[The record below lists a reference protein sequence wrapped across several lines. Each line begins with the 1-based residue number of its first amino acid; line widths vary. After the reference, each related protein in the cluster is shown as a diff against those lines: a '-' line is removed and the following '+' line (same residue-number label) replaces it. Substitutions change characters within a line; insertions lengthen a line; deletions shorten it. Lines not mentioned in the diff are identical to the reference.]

1 MSPATLA
8 PASIGTAARPASGP
22 ASGPPS
28 GQGRVAALDGLRGLL
43 AVVVLAWHVCAPFGV
58 GWMLPLANV
67 AVGLF
72 FLMSGYVLTRGWDGR
87 FGLFL
92 ARRFLRLWP
101 VYALCLGAGYWIAGV
116 QPVWSE
122 FLWYPYIGPNGS
134 PAIDPPVWSLC
145 LEAYAMPLM
154 PLIVWAGAAS
164 GLRAAFC
171 MAAAAAVGLA
181 IPQVSVLA
189 LFIAGAFLARV
200 EWRNRVLESALP
212 QWLGKVSYSLYLSHF
227 LVLELAM
234 RAFGPW
240 GGVAAV
246 PAAFAVGWLV
256 WLAVE
261 RPSIGLSRA
270 LARAVRPPAR
280 LKTQQAA

>member
-1 MSPATLA
+1 MSPAALA
-8 PASIGTAARPASGP
+8 SAARSGP
-22 ASGPPS
+22 A
-28 GQGRVAALDGLRGLL
+28 RVAALDGLRGLL
-43 AVVVLAWHVCAPFGV
+43 AVVVLAWHVCEPFRV
-58 GWMLPLANV
+58 GWMLSFANV
-67 AVGLF
+67 AVAAF

-101 VYALCLGAGYWIAGV
+101 VYALCLGTGYWIAGAP
-116 QPVWSE
+116 PVWSE
-122 FLWYPYIGPNGS
+122 FFWYPYIGPNAS

-164 GLRAAFC
+164 GLRAAAC
-171 MAAAAAVGLA
+171 MAVAAALGLA
-181 IPQVSVLA
+181 VPQVSVVA

-200 EWRNRVLESALP
+200 EWRNRVLESFVP

-227 LVLELAM
+227 LVLALAV

-246 PAAFAVGWLV
+246 PVAFAVGWLV

-261 RPSIGLSRA
+261 RPSIGLSRG
-270 LARAVRPPAR
+270 LARAVSAG
-280 LKTQQAA
+280 AAPKKAVVA

>member
-1 MSPATLA
+1 MSIEAA
-8 PASIGTAARPASGP
+8 GTAAKPT
-22 ASGPPS
+22 
-28 GQGRVAALDGLRGLL
+28 RVAALDGLRGLL
-43 AVVVLAWHVCAPFGV
+43 AVVVVAWHVCAPFGV
-58 GWMLPLANV
+58 GWMLPFANV

-101 VYALCLGAGYWIAGV
+101 VYALCLGVGYWIAGV
-116 QPVWSE
+116 PPVWSE
-122 FLWYPYIGPNGS
+122 FLWFPYIGPNAS
-134 PAIDPPVWSLC
+134 PTIDPPVWSLC

-164 GLRAAFC
+164 GLRAALC
-171 MAAAAAVGLA
+171 MAAIAAVGLA
-181 IPQVSVLA
+181 VPQVSVLA
-189 LFIAGAFLARV
+189 LFIAGAFLARA
-200 EWRNRVLESALP
+200 EWRNRMLESAVP

-227 LVLELAM
+227 LVLALAV

-246 PAAFAVGWLV
+246 PATFAVGWLV

-261 RPSIGLSRA
+261 RPSIRLSRR
-270 LARAVRPPAR
+270 LARGWRGGASLKKEAVA
-280 LKTQQAA
+280 